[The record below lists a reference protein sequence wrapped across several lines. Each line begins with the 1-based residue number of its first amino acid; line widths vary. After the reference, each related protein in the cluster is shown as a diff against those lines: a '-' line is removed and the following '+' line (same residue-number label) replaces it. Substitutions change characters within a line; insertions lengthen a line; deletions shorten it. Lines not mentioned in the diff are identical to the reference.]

1 MDNRY
6 QSMEQVKQHY
16 DVEKALA
23 QRLMSASREERRSLY
38 SSLYNQMFESV
49 PFHPQL
55 VRKASADETRNNVAS
70 QMKVL
75 QRFLTPNT
83 TFLEI
88 GPGDCSLSFAACATA
103 KQVYGLD
110 VSDEITKSTSQPA
123 NFKLILSDGSSVPLL
138 ENSVDLAYSNQLMEH
153 LHPDDAME
161 QLQNIYRALAPG
173 GAYVCITPNRLNG
186 PHDVS
191 RYYDRVSSCFH
202 LKEYTTFEL
211 AKLFRQT
218 GFSRVKS
225 YVGAK
230 GKFFLLPSWPLALLE
245 TVLDWLPWP
254 VQSAIARNWPLRAFL
269 TIQLI
274 GFK

>member
-23 QRLMSASREERRSLY
+23 SQLMRASRDERRNLY
-38 SSLYNQMFESV
+38 SSLYNKMFESV

-55 VRKASADETRNNVAS
+55 VRKASPEETLNNVNT

-83 TFLEI
+83 TFLEV
-88 GPGDCSLSFAACATA
+88 GPGDCSLSFAACRTA

-110 VSDEITKSTSQPA
+110 VSDEITKSTTQPA

-138 ENSVDLAYSNQLMEH
+138 DNSVDLAYSNQLMEH
-153 LHPDDAME
+153 LHPDDAMD
-161 QLQNIYRALAPG
+161 QLRNIYRALAPG

-191 RYYDRVSSCFH
+191 RYYDRVSCCFH
-202 LKEYTTFEL
+202 LKEYTTGEL
-211 AKLFRQT
+211 AKLFKQT
-218 GFSRVKS
+218 GFSQVKS
-225 YVGAK
+225 YVGAR
-230 GKFFLLPSWPLALLE
+230 GKFWLWPVWPLTLLE
-245 TVLDWLPWP
+245 NVLDVLPWP
-254 VQSAIARNWPLRAFL
+254 LKSAIARNWPLRAFM